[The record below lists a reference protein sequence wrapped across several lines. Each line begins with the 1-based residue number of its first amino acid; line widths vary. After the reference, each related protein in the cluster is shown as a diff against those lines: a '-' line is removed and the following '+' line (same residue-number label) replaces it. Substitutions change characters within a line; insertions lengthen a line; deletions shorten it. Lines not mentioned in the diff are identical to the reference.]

1 MALKSKGFFLNLE
14 EGASSDQAIQIAPV
28 RDLPEEDG
36 QEEAL
41 APIPAISKTTDGSVT
56 TEIAKPAPAVT
67 TPATASAPA
76 ASAPAASAPVA
87 SAPAASVPAPSA
99 PAPSTP
105 AAAAGSLTT
114 AEAIA
119 AELAKAEAERPVVTL
134 STFAPEMVQPG
145 RALRPERRR
154 PGRNLKGFKD
164 MASELFSS

>member
-41 APIPAISKTTDGSVT
+41 APIPAISK
-56 TEIAKPAPAVT
+56 PAPALT
-67 TPATASAPA
+67 TPAA

-87 SAPAASVPAPSA
+87 SAATASVPAPSA

-119 AELAKAEAERPVVTL
+119 AELAKAEAERPVVRL

>member
-56 TEIAKPAPAVT
+56 TEIAKPAPAAT
-67 TPATASAPA
+67 TPAT

-134 STFAPEMVQPG
+134 STFAPEMVQPS